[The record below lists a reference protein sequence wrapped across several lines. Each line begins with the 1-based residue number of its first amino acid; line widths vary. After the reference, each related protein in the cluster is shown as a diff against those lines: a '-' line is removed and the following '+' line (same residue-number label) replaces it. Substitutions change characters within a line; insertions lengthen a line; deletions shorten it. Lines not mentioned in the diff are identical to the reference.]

1 MKRISNILLIFFIF
15 VTSIVL
21 TSCDKKPTIYE
32 YVETDIVVET
42 GEYKLPGKLTIPES
56 KDKVPGVIFVHG
68 SGAND
73 MNESIG
79 ALKLF
84 EELAI
89 KLAEKGVASIRY
101 DKRTYAYAEQLVTK
115 LNFTVQEEV
124 VDDAISA
131 INILKQNEK
140 INDIY
145 IIGHSFGG
153 QLAPVIANQTD
164 VKGVIILAG
173 TTEHIIDVAMNQ
185 LKEQNN
191 PYYNVYDP
199 YDEYFR
205 NIKEVVPS
213 EIGYFFMG
221 AYETYWV
228 SYNNINLA
236 EEILSC
242 GNNKK
247 MLVLQGGLDLQVKV
261 SELDNYKNLLKDTNA
276 EFKLYA
282 TLNHMFVDGTGETIT
297 TAYQV
302 YKKVPS
308 IVIEDISKFIE
319 K

>member
-1 MKRISNILLIFFIF
+1 MKKVSSILLIFFIF

-73 MNESIG
+73 MDESIG

-89 KLAEKGVASIRY
+89 NLAEKGVASIRY
-101 DKRTYAYAEQLVTK
+101 DKRTYAYAEQLATK
-115 LNFTVQEEV
+115 LDFTVYEEV
-124 VDDAISA
+124 IDDAISA
-131 INILKQNEK
+131 INILKQNDK
-140 INDIY
+140 ISDIY

-153 QLAPVIANQTD
+153 QLAPVIANKTD

-185 LKEQNN
+185 LKEQNS

-205 NIKEVVPS
+205 DIKEVVPS

-247 MLVLQGGLDLQVKV
+247 CYY
-261 SELDNYKNLLKDTNA
+261 YK
-276 EFKLYA
+276 
-282 TLNHMFVDGTGETIT
+282 
-297 TAYQV
+297 
-302 YKKVPS
+302 
-308 IVIEDISKFIE
+308 ED
-319 K
+319 

>member
-56 KDKVPGVIFVHG
+56 KQKVPGVIFVHG
-68 SGAND
+68 SGASD

-101 DKRTYAYAEQLVTK
+101 DKRTYTYVEELATK
-115 LNFTVQEEV
+115 LDFTVYEEV
-124 VDDAISA
+124 IDDVISA
-131 INILKQNEK
+131 INILKQNDK
-140 INDIY
+140 ISDIY

-153 QLAPVIANQTD
+153 QLAPVIANKTD

-185 LKEQNN
+185 LKEQNS

-205 NIKEVVPS
+205 DIKEVVPS

-228 SYNNINLA
+228 SYNNLDITNQLI
-236 EEILSC
+236 ECSK
-242 GNNKK
+242 NKK
-247 MLVLQGGLDLQVKV
+247 MLVLQGMLDLQVKGN
-261 SELDNYKNLLKDTNA
+261 EIEKYKNILNNTNTQYKTY
-276 EFKLYA
+276 EF
-282 TLNHMFVDGTGETIT
+282 LNHMFVDGVGETIQ
-297 TAYQV
+297 TAYQN
-302 YKKVPS
+302 YKEVS
-308 IVIEDISKFIE
+308 DEVVDDISNFIKE
-319 K
+319 

>member
-1 MKRISNILLIFFIF
+1 MKKVSSILLIFFIF
-15 VTSIVL
+15 LTSIVL

-42 GEYKLPGKLTIPES
+42 GKYKLPGKLTIPKS
-56 KDKVPGVIFVHG
+56 KQKAPGVIFVHG

-73 MNESIG
+73 MDESIG

-101 DKRTYAYAEQLVTK
+101 DKRTYTYVEELSTK
-115 LNFTVQEEV
+115 LDFTVYEEV
-124 VDDAISA
+124 IDDAISA
-131 INILKQNEK
+131 INILKQNDK
-140 INDIY
+140 ISDIY

-153 QLAPVIANQTD
+153 QLAPVIANKTD

-185 LKEQNN
+185 LKEQNS

-205 NIKEVVPS
+205 NIKELVPT

-228 SYNNINLA
+228 SYNNINLS
-236 EEILSC
+236 EEILYC
-242 GNNKK
+242 ANNKK

-276 EFKLYA
+276 EFKLYE

-302 YKKVPS
+302 YKEIPN

-319 K
+319 G